1 MGAGLLGLG
10 MLPGVLALLVVL
22 GGAIAWLAHDGS
34 HDAERNLPLVAGRR
48 AGGRE
53 PMPYAEFQALAE
65 RWQAVF
71 SEAHREARRQGLSM
85 AQADKY
91 ARARS
96 GPVPSLYS

>member
-1 MGAGLLGLG
+1 MGAGPLWLGVV
-10 MLPGVLALLVVL
+10 PGVLALLVVL
-22 GGAIAWLAHDGS
+22 GGAIGWLALDGS
-34 HDAERNLPLVAGRR
+34 HDVERNLPLVAGRR

-65 RWQAVF
+65 RWQSEF
-71 SEAHREARRQGLSM
+71 SEAHREARRQGLSL

-96 GPVPSLYS
+96 GPAPSLYS